1 MFVCMNV
8 CMFDYLELNV
18 GVKYKRFLYFSG
30 LENILHGTEC
40 LEMNGMEQFCST
52 NIVYKSFLI
61 IKRKL
66 SALLLTIVTLMVYFE
81 LS

>member
-1 MFVCMNV
+1 MFVRMNV

-52 NIVYKSFLI
+52 NIVYKSFI

-66 SALLLTIVTLMVYFE
+66 SALLLAIVTLI
-81 LS
+81 

>member
-66 SALLLTIVTLMVYFE
+66 SALLLAIVTLI
-81 LS
+81 

>member
-40 LEMNGMEQFCST
+40 LEMNGMEQSCST
-52 NIVYKSFLI
+52 NIVYKSFFI

-66 SALLLTIVTLMVYFE
+66 SALLLAIVTLI
-81 LS
+81 

>member
-1 MFVCMNV
+1 MNV

-52 NIVYKSFLI
+52 NIVYKSFI

-66 SALLLTIVTLMVYFE
+66 SALLLAIVTLI
-81 LS
+81 